1 MRVNICLAAV
11 LVAAGLAVEVRPVQ
25 AQSLGDLARTEE
37 GRRKDIKTPA
47 KVITNK
53 DLSAVPAAPPDSVA
67 SAPATEAGKDSS
79 KAQDAKDKGKDKDKD
94 KDTPQKDQA
103 YWAGRKKGLQE
114 KLDQDQT
121 LADAV
126 QSRINALT
134 ADFAAR
140 ADPVQRSGIE
150 RDRQRALSEL
160 DRLQKSIVDGK
171 KALTDLDDEARKAG
185 VPPGWLR

>member
-11 LVAAGLAVEVRPVQ
+11 VVAAGLAVEVRPAQ

-37 GRRKDIKTPA
+37 GRRKNIKAPA

-53 DLSAVPAAPPDSVA
+53 DLSAVPAGPPDSVA

-79 KAQDAKDKGKDKDKD
+79 KAQDAKEGKDKD

-134 ADFAAR
+134 VDFAAR